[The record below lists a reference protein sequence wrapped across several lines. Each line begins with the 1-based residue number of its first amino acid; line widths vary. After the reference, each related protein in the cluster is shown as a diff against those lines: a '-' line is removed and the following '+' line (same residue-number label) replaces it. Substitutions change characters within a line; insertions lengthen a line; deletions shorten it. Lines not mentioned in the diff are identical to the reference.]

1 MGTTREIAIQILDLF
16 EDLLADNGIY
26 IPDDDREGDEDEAC
40 IYGTTYYDLEDDICD
55 ILQKYINEEKS

>member
-26 IPDDDREGDEDEAC
+26 IPDDDREGGEDEAC

-55 ILQKYINEEKS
+55 ILQKYINEERS